1 MDIVSLFWNMQSGAT
16 LGVIWGIMALGLYL
30 TYRVLNYAD
39 LTVDGSLTL
48 GGAISAVY
56 VAAGVPPIVA
66 ILLAT
71 IGGMLAGLVTGFLH
85 TKLKIPDLL
94 AGILTQFGLYTV
106 NLRIMGKA
114 NFGLLNETTL
124 FSQIKELE
132 ILPKFEDFLIGRI
145 LRETTLFSSIQEI
158 VNLSKWTGFLV
169 GLIFVVVIIVLV
181 YCFFGTEIGCALRAT
196 GNNPDMVKA
205 MGGNTQVY
213 IILGLAVG
221 NGLVAMSGA
230 LLAQYQGYADINMGV
245 GTIVVGLAAIMIGE
259 VLFSKRTYFHRLAGV
274 VIGSIV
280 YRIIIAIVLLIS
292 MNSDFVIKITADDMK
307 LITAIIVIIALIA
320 PGMKDK
326 VLSKFAKGG
335 KKC

>member
-1 MDIVSLFWNMQSGAT
+1 MEIVSWLWNMQSGAT
-16 LGVIWGIMALGLYL
+16 LGIIWGIMALGLYL

-56 VAAGVPPIVA
+56 VAAGVSPILA

-71 IGGMLAGLVTGFLH
+71 IGGMLAGAVTGFLH

-94 AGILTQFGLYTV
+94 AGILTQFALYTV

-124 FSQIKELE
+124 FSQIKALGV
-132 ILPKFEDFLIGRI
+132 P
-145 LRETTLFSSIQEI
+145 
-158 VNLSKWTGFLV
+158 SKWAGLV
-169 GLIFVVVIIVLV
+169 VGIVFAVILVILI

-205 MGGNTQVY
+205 MGANTKMY
-213 IILGLAVG
+213 IVLGLVVG

-274 VIGSIV
+274 IIGSIV
-280 YRIIIAIVLLIS
+280 YRIIIAIVLRIS
-292 MNSDFVIKITADDMK
+292 MNSNFIIKITADDMK
-307 LITAIIVIIALIA
+307 MITAIIVVIALIA
-320 PGMKDK
+320 PGLKNK
-326 VLSKFAKGG
+326 ALSKMSKEGR
-335 KKC
+335 

>member
-1 MDIVSLFWNMQSGAT
+1 MEITNWLWDMQGGAT
-16 LGVIWGIMALGLYL
+16 LGIIWAIMALGLYL

-56 VAAGVPPIVA
+56 VASGVQPIVA

-71 IGGMLAGLVTGFLH
+71 IGGMIAGAVTGLLH
-85 TKLKIPDLL
+85 TKFKIPDLL
-94 AGILTQFGLYTV
+94 AGILTQFGLYSI

-124 FSQIKELE
+124 FSQIKEMGM
-132 ILPKFEDFLIGRI
+132 P
-145 LRETTLFSSIQEI
+145 
-158 VNLSKWTGFLV
+158 SKWAGLAV
-169 GLIFVVVIIVLV
+169 GLVFVIILIVII

-205 MGGNTQVY
+205 MGANTKVY
-213 IILGLAVG
+213 IVLGLVVG

-245 GTIVVGLAAIMIGE
+245 GTIVIGLAAIMIGE
-259 VLFSKRTYFHRLAGV
+259 VLFSKRTYIHRLAGV

-280 YRIIIAIVLLIS
+280 YRIIIAFVLRIS
-292 MNSDFVIKITADDMK
+292 LSSNSVIKITADDMK
-307 LITAIIVIIALIA
+307 LITAIIVVIALVSPNIKNA
-320 PGMKDK
+320 VKT
-326 VLSKFAKGG
+326 
-335 KKC
+335 KKTVKEDQ